1 MVVSTP
7 TETEYNRGVENFRNE
22 SRNMATERGRSRS
35 PVDRK
40 RSRSPRGKDVK
51 PSRRVYVRNLPYEAK
66 WMELKDVMKKSGNVE
81 HVEIFLDND
90 GRSKGCGVVEFGT
103 IEDATR
109 AIKDMDGKDFQG
121 RTLRLREDIM
131 DDETYKKQL
140 QNLKDKSRQIKEQ
153 HHMDRSHHGNHG
165 GPPAGAGT
173 GTLAG
178 MLQQQNGT
186 QQLYSMLNN
195 KNVDPV
201 NSTVFVSNL
210 DYEITWK
217 SLKDT
222 FRRAGTCLRCDI
234 QEDKEGKSKG
244 FGTVVFEFP
253 FEALTA
259 VVLFN
264 GLLVGKREIAVR
276 LDRGAPLCALL
287 QALGVDT
294 CLMTQTHLI
303 QMQSQAT
310 LSQIGIGAGAGGLS
324 GYGAIANS
332 GANPGFGGGLGAL
345 SSINQLLQQAGVS
358 TGAGAPGGGMAA
370 AGAYGGAQG
379 MGGAA
384 GGGMMANQFSN
395 PQGGY
400 QQSSMDNG
408 RGGSGGGRDFRRDSR
423 GGGGSS
429 GGVKA
434 VFVRNLPFSTTW
446 QDLKDKFRESGHV
459 VRADVKK
466 DEKGKS
472 RGCGVVEF
480 ESHDDAQRAVS
491 MLNGMRMDGREI
503 EVRLD
508 RM

>member
-1 MVVSTP
+1 
-7 TETEYNRGVENFRNE
+7 
-22 SRNMATERGRSRS
+22 
-35 PVDRK
+35 
-40 RSRSPRGKDVK
+40 
-51 PSRRVYVRNLPYEAK
+51 
-66 WMELKDVMKKSGNVE
+66 MELKDLMKKSGNVE
-81 HVEIFLDND
+81 HVEIFLDNE
-90 GRSKGCGVVEFGT
+90 GRSKGCGVVEFT
-103 IEDATR
+103 NMDDAAR
-109 AIKDMDGKDFQG
+109 AIKEMDGKDFQG

-140 QNLKDKSRQIKEQ
+140 QTLKDKSRQIKHEQ
-153 HHMDRSHHGNHG
+153 QQMEQMRNHG
-165 GPPAGAGT
+165 PPPPSGGPGG
-173 GTLAG
+173 GLAG
-178 MLQQQNGT
+178 MLQQQTGT
-186 QQLYSMLNN
+186 QQLYAMLNN

-210 DYEITWK
+210 DYEINWK
-217 SLKDT
+217 TLKDT

-276 LDRGAPLCALL
+276 LDRGSPLCALL
-287 QALGVDT
+287 QHLGVDT
-294 CLMTQTHLI
+294 SLMTQTHLI

-310 LSQIGIGAGAGGLS
+310 LSQIGIGAGGLS
-324 GYGAIANS
+324 GYGALAGS
-332 GANPGFGGGLGAL
+332 GGSASGFGGLGAL
-345 SSINQLLQQAGVS
+345 SSISQLLQQAGVS
-358 TGAGAPGGGMAA
+358 TGGTSGGMSSSA
-370 AGAYGGAQG
+370 AYGGSQG
-379 MGGAA
+379 LGST
-384 GGGMMANQFSN
+384 GGMVSSNQYSS

-400 QQSSMDNG
+400 QPPSSMDNG
-408 RGGSGGGRDFRRDSR
+408 RVSGGRDYGRRDSR
-423 GGGGSS
+423 GGASS

-434 VFVRNLPFSTTW
+434 VFVRNLPFVTTW
-446 QDLKDKFRESGHV
+446 QDLKDKFREAGHV
-459 VRADVKK
+459 IRADIKK

-480 ESHDDAQRAVS
+480 DSHDDAQRAVS
-491 MLNGMRMDGREI
+491 LMNGMRMEGREI